1 MPRLRAKKLKVPSG
15 NTPSFA
21 LLPARMPQTRLTV
34 PSPPAA
40 TTISCPCATASSTA
54 PFMSPGSR
62 IRRARSVRSRMSASI
77 RRASSPVRVR
87 PEARFIRTIP
97 RGRVLPCRSPA
108 LADEPS
114 GGVLPTGS
122 VTSVP
127 GSCPFP
133 HGTPAFSFRSDPG
146 ICGPRLVPRRGAHGG
161 RKTALANIAGRRHE
175 ACAAPSA
182 RTLRRQWRRNEL
194 PPSSPARHQRVD
206 LVAQGHRRGGSRPGH
221 RDRRRRGG
229 EIQRLDR
236 VGPAGEGCGEGA
248 VEGVAGAGRV
258 HRRARRHR
266 RDMHRPCPV
275 AVKRTVLSQR
285 DHGRPGAPGDQRI
298 RGPSGLVEA
307 RHGDAGEPL
316 RLALVRRDDVA
327 EPEHAV
333 GQRRRRGGVE
343 NGQHP
348 RLAGDPESAQRR
360 VERLF
365 KLGEKH
371 LCPGDRTG
379 PRLHICGRDR
389 AGDARADDD
398 RVRAGGVLDE
408 DVGRAGVAVGIDAH
422 LRRHSGV
429 GPDAPGEVGEGVGP
443 EFRHEPHPCPGPR
456 GGHRLVRALAT
467 RPQHEGLAEQCL
479 AHPRRPFGAESA
491 VGHEH
496 PQNRDLAG
504 HAVPSRAI
512 FDVVP
517 PPITSSPSRH
527 TLEERPTG
535 ANRSSVRASA
545 SRPGADVL
553 AGFPAPPGHRA
564 APPALPTRPGASAD
578 ARKPPRK
585 VAPSCSP
592 TVPVPNEPPHWNPAR
607 HPLSFPGPSFR
618 RRPALRPALAA
629 VLALLSAPAALAESH
644 NLVTSH
650 GISAFGELKYPPDF
664 QHFDYVNPEAP
675 KGGFISFR
683 GALASQTFDSLN
695 LFILDGDPAQGL
707 ERIYDTLLARAW
719 DEPDAAYGLLA
730 ESLEYPEDRGHVVF
744 NLRPEARFSDGKPV
758 TADDVVFTF
767 EILKSEG
774 SPLYRLQLKDIE
786 SATALAADRVRID
799 FADGVSARD
808 LIQTAGAIPILPEHY
823 YETVDFTRST
833 LEPPLGSGPYVVE
846 SADAGRS
853 VRYCRNEDYWAADLP
868 VNVGA
873 WNFDCATYEYFA
885 DNTAAFEALKSGG
898 YLFHEEFFS
907 ALWATA
913 YDFPALDEGW
923 VIRDTIPDGR
933 AAGAQGFWL
942 NMRRPQF
949 ADPLVREALSF
960 VFNFEWSNETLF
972 YGLYGRTDSFWEG
985 TPMEAT
991 GRPTGAELALLEPH
1005 RDALPESV
1013 FTEPAVSPP
1022 VSGAQNADRR
1032 LIAAAGALLD
1042 EAGWEV
1048 ATDGTRRNA
1057 DGRKL
1062 TVEFLDDGP
1071 AFERIVLPYVEKLGR
1086 LGIEATFTLVDAAQM
1101 QQRH

>member
-1 MPRLRAKKLKVPSG
+1 M
-15 NTPSFA
+15 
-21 LLPARMPQTRLTV
+21 
-34 PSPPAA
+34 
-40 TTISCPCATASSTA
+40 
-54 PFMSPGSR
+54 
-62 IRRARSVRSRMSASI
+62 
-77 RRASSPVRVR
+77 
-87 PEARFIRTIP
+87 
-97 RGRVLPCRSPA
+97 
-108 LADEPS
+108 LAD
-114 GGVLPTGS
+114 
-122 VTSVP
+122 
-127 GSCPFP
+127 
-133 HGTPAFSFRSDPG
+133 
-146 ICGPRLVPRRGAHGG
+146 
-161 RKTALANIAGRRHE
+161 
-175 ACAAPSA
+175 SA
-182 RTLRRQWRRNEL
+182 
-194 PPSSPARHQRVD
+194 
-206 LVAQGHRRGGSRPGH
+206 
-221 RDRRRRGG
+221 
-229 EIQRLDR
+229 
-236 VGPAGEGCGEGA
+236 
-248 VEGVAGAGRV
+248 
-258 HRRARRHR
+258 
-266 RDMHRPCPV
+266 
-275 AVKRTVLSQR
+275 
-285 DHGRPGAPGDQRI
+285 
-298 RGPSGLVEA
+298 
-307 RHGDAGEPL
+307 
-316 RLALVRRDDVA
+316 
-327 EPEHAV
+327 
-333 GQRRRRGGVE
+333 
-343 NGQHP
+343 
-348 RLAGDPESAQRR
+348 
-360 VERLF
+360 
-365 KLGEKH
+365 
-371 LCPGDRTG
+371 
-379 PRLHICGRDR
+379 
-389 AGDARADDD
+389 
-398 RVRAGGVLDE
+398 
-408 DVGRAGVAVGIDAH
+408 
-422 LRRHSGV
+422 
-429 GPDAPGEVGEGVGP
+429 GP
-443 EFRHEPHPCPGPR
+443 E
-456 GGHRLVRALAT
+456 
-467 RPQHEGLAEQCL
+467 
-479 AHPRRPFGAESA
+479 
-491 VGHEH
+491 
-496 PQNRDLAG
+496 RD
-504 HAVPSRAI
+504 
-512 FDVVP
+512 
-517 PPITSSPSRH
+517 
-527 TLEERPTG
+527 
-535 ANRSSVRASA
+535 
-545 SRPGADVL
+545 
-553 AGFPAPPGHRA
+553 
-564 APPALPTRPGASAD
+564 
-578 ARKPPRK
+578 
-585 VAPSCSP
+585 
-592 TVPVPNEPPHWNPAR
+592 PNEPPHWNPAR

-644 NLVTSH
+644 DLVTSH

-744 NLRPEARFSDGKPV
+744 NLRPEARFSDGEPV

-949 ADPLVREALSF
+949 ADPLVREALSY

-991 GRPTGAELALLEPH
+991 GLPTGAELALLEPH

-1032 LIAAAGALLD
+1032 LIAAAGRLLD

-1048 ATDGTRRNA
+1048 ATDGTRRNG

-1071 AFERIVLPYVEKLGR
+1071 AFERIVLPYVENLGR

-1101 QQRH
+1101 QQRQEDFDYDVVPARFNLPLTPSVELRSLFGSQSVDAPGTFNLSGVNDPVVDALIETALSAESRDDLDIAVRALDRVLRAKHIWVPQWSKGEHWIAYWDVFGRPDIKPPYRRGDEFWWFEQEKYDRLVEIGALR